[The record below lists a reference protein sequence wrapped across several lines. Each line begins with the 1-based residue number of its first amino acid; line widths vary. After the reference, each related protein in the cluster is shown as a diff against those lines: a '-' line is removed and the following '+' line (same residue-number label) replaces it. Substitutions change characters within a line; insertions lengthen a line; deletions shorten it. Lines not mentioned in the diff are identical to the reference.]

1 MGREYRWAWGGP
13 WGVCFLMG
21 LQMGSESFNSKK
33 YKVSHPLLDLPTER
47 GKRLLVVYRVRQ
59 QPVLCRL
66 AGGSQMGMGCPH
78 TSCCANRHL
87 WKWRTRWGILLTS
100 SQVRSWSCSED
111 RVDWHRQRDPWQRI
125 ESPEHSR
132 HIWLA
137 LQLSAKNDTL
147 QSTYLF
153 IGNWLLYGEK
163 YSDIPSIIWAE
174 ILIVERLKYKSLIA
188 FKRK

>member
-1 MGREYRWAWGGP
+1 MGREYRWAWRGP

-78 TSCCANRHL
+78 TSCCANRHR
-87 WKWRTRWGILLTS
+87 WKWRTRWGVLLAS

-111 RVDWHRQRDPWQRI
+111 RVA
-125 ESPEHSR
+125 
-132 HIWLA
+132 LA
-137 LQLSAKNDTL
+137 QAERSLAKDREPRTL
-147 QSTYLF
+147 QTYLA
-153 IGNWLLYGEK
+153 GTAAQWKEWHSSVNLLIYWQ
-163 YSDIPSIIWAE
+163 SVIIW
-174 ILIVERLKYKSLIA
+174 
-188 FKRK
+188 RKIQWHPQHHMGWNFSCRKTKI